1 MCKKLFSAF
10 ALVLFVQACLLAQSL
25 QVYPTHWWVGMK
37 NRKLQLLIRSTE
49 NITSNKLS
57 FRSSSA
63 DVKVVKIHTPEN
75 GHYLIADLEIAAAA
89 KPQHIKFSF
98 GGVIA
103 SDWKSFSYQLKG
115 RNTGNGN
122 TRVQGVTSKDFV
134 YLLIPDRFSN
144 GDPSNDK
151 FDDLRDK
158 ESDRN
163 NPFLRHGGDLQGI
176 INHLDYFNELE
187 VTALWLNPVLENN
200 QALTDEGGSKRS
212 AYHGYAF
219 TDHYNVDKRLGGNSM
234 YAKLVNDAHQK
245 GIKIIQDAV
254 YNHVGNQHFLFLDQP
269 SKDWFTQWPSYQN
282 TSYKDQPLVDKYASG
297 IDRRIT
303 VDGWF
308 TPFLPD
314 LDARNPFVANYL
326 VQHAIWT
333 TEEFGIDGWRV
344 DTYFY
349 NDLEFMNRCNRE
361 LYREFPRIT
370 IFGETWIH
378 SVTNQAYFTEN
389 NLSIP
394 WKSNL
399 QGVTDFQWY
408 FSLNAALNENFSW
421 DGGVNKLYSVLAQ
434 DMLYKDPMRNV
445 IFLDN
450 HDLDRYFSVVG
461 EDVQKFKMGIALLMT
476 QRGIPQLYYGT
487 EILMKNFKNPSDAEV
502 RRDFPGGFPGDGV
515 NKFIASGRTD
525 QENDAFNYVKRFAN
539 FRKTSSALKTGN
551 FMQFLPED
559 GVYVYFRYDN
569 NETVMCVFNQN
580 DQARTINLSRF
591 SERIKD
597 NTRAY
602 DVATGVTFNLEP
614 SLTLGGKYVLVMKL
628 SR

>member
-1 MCKKLFSAF
+1 M
-10 ALVLFVQACLLAQSL
+10 
-25 QVYPTHWWVGMK
+25 
-37 NRKLQLLIRSTE
+37 
-49 NITSNKLS
+49 
-57 FRSSSA
+57 
-63 DVKVVKIHTPEN
+63 
-75 GHYLIADLEIAAAA
+75 
-89 KPQHIKFSF
+89 
-98 GGVIA
+98 
-103 SDWKSFSYQLKG
+103 
-115 RNTGNGN
+115 
-122 TRVQGVTSKDFV
+122 
-134 YLLIPDRFSN
+134 
-144 GDPSNDK
+144 
-151 FDDLRDK
+151 
-158 ESDRN
+158 
-163 NPFLRHGGDLQGI
+163 
-176 INHLDYFNELE
+176 
-187 VTALWLNPVLENN
+187 
-200 QALTDEGGSKRS
+200 
-212 AYHGYAF
+212 
-219 TDHYNVDKRLGGNSM
+219 
-234 YAKLVNDAHQK
+234 
-245 GIKIIQDAV
+245 
-254 YNHVGNQHFLFLDQP
+254 
-269 SKDWFTQWPSYQN
+269 
-282 TSYKDQPLVDKYASG
+282 
-297 IDRRIT
+297 
-303 VDGWF
+303 
-308 TPFLPD
+308 
-314 LDARNPFVANYL
+314 
-326 VQHAIWT
+326 
-333 TEEFGIDGWRV
+333 
-344 DTYFY
+344 
-349 NDLEFMNRCNRE
+349 
-361 LYREFPRIT
+361 
-370 IFGETWIH
+370 
-378 SVTNQAYFTEN
+378 
-389 NLSIP
+389 
-394 WKSNL
+394 
-399 QGVTDFQWY
+399 TDFQWY

-421 DGGVNKLYSVLAQ
+421 DGGVNRLYSVLAQ
-434 DMLYKDPMRNV
+434 DLLYKDPMRNV